1 MKLLGPSPQT
11 YHMHFHV
18 LLWVGFQKSI
28 KPRNAVV
35 EFQVLMGRR
44 ARIAAIMIL
53 SKQKAEPVIG
63 RMQVSIVVTKVICNT
78 LPSWYVVFIG
88 LLSQKN
94 MEDVHVSHSFHIILV
109 KEIFH
114 AVRIQKLSKIIYASS
129 S

>member
-1 MKLLGPSPQT
+1 
-11 YHMHFHV
+11 MHFHV
-18 LLWVGFQKSI
+18 LDWVGFQKSI

-78 LPSWYVVFIG
+78 LHGSFIIFSCPSSFENLVISEDRLSVFS
-88 LLSQKN
+88 LLVN
-94 MEDVHVSHSFHIILV
+94 RF
-109 KEIFH
+109 
-114 AVRIQKLSKIIYASS
+114 
-129 S
+129 